1 MLFDFKNVKRG
12 SYKFMK
18 SVSIGSLKFGGK
30 DEKSIENG
38 SFPIIAGP
46 CSIEGKDHYLH
57 TGKFLKDLGIQVLRG
72 GIYKARTNPHSFQG
86 IRESALEWLPQTKK
100 DLGLPLVSEVN
111 DPRQIEVLDS
121 FIDAY
126 QVGTRNM
133 FNYELLKELGK
144 TRKPVILK
152 RGFSALIKEWLLAAE
167 YLVQAGNEEI
177 ILCERG
183 IRSFET
189 LTRNT
194 LDLTAVAYLK
204 QKTHFPVIV
213 DPSHAAGDRDLVI
226 PLAKASKAV
235 GADGILVEVHPDPSK
250 ALSDGDQALDF
261 EGMHQLWLSLQ
272 NQKTPTPSLI
282 QSYKNKS
289 EAQIQI

>member
-1 MLFDFKNVKRG
+1 
-12 SYKFMK
+12 
-18 SVSIGSLKFGGK
+18 
-30 DEKSIENG
+30 
-38 SFPIIAGP
+38 
-46 CSIEGKDHYLH
+46 
-57 TGKFLKDLGIQVLRG
+57 
-72 GIYKARTNPHSFQG
+72 
-86 IRESALEWLPQTKK
+86 
-100 DLGLPLVSEVN
+100 
-111 DPRQIEVLDS
+111 
-121 FIDAY
+121 
-126 QVGTRNM
+126 M

-226 PLAKASKAV
+226 PLARASKAV
-235 GADGILVEVHPDPSK
+235 GADGILVEVHPNPSK

-272 NQKTPTPSLI
+272 DQRPSTHL
-282 QSYKNKS
+282 YKNKS
-289 EAQIQI
+289 EVQIQA